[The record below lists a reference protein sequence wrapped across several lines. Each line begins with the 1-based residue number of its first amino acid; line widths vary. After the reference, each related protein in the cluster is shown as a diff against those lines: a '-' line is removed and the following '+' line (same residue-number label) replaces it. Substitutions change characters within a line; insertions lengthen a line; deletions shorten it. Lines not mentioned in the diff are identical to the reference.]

1 MATEKYGIY
10 ATLGT
15 SLASTPVS
23 TATEVVFIGGAKCED
38 YNGDALDPHLNEP
51 VMIKSLQEYNT
62 IFGGEIGDG
71 WSLSEAVEAAFSI
84 CNLDHIFVINVY
96 DPEGMSQ
103 ETDITETEIK
113 GLPAYDS
120 GAYAINKIYPKFGVI
135 PNVLCCPLMS
145 STSLINALK
154 TACTKI
160 NGKFDAVVL
169 ADVPEADAQVS
180 NGIAQPT
187 VIVNAKPNSD
197 ERIILNWGHIK
208 TSSGS
213 VISGAAVKA
222 CLYAQ
227 NDANNNNL
235 PSRSIGNVAVQG
247 MQYITLKSSDAP
259 ITLSDDNATALS
271 ADGITSFINVGG
283 NRYYTWGDHTSAFSA
298 GSVDDER
305 ARFDSNIRMLY
316 YLTNR
321 FQIKWRS
328 IIDSPMTLTLRNN
341 ILNYEQNQLN
351 YCVSQGALIG
361 DPKIEF
367 RPDDN
372 SLSTL
377 QQGQFYF
384 TELATVTP
392 PAKYIEMKLSFTS
405 DGFKVYL
412 ES

>member
-1 MATEKYGIY
+1 MATEKYGIS
-10 ATLGT
+10 ANLGT

-23 TATEVVFIGGAKCED
+23 TSTEVVFIGGAKCK
-38 YNGDALDPHLNEP
+38 NGDGETLEPHLNEP
-51 VMIKSLQEYNT
+51 IMLKNVAEYNS

-71 WSLSEAVEAAFSI
+71 WSLSEAVESAFSI
-84 CNLDHIFVINVY
+84 CNLDHIFVINVFN
-96 DPEGMSQ
+96 PEEMNDES
-103 ETDITETEIK
+103 DITEAEIK
-113 GLPAYDS
+113 GLPS
-120 GAYAINKIYPKFGVI
+120 TETGVYAINKIHPKFGVVPSI
-135 PNVLCCPLMS
+135 LCCPLMT
-145 STSLINALK
+145 STSLNDALK

-160 NGKFDAVVL
+160 NGKFDAIVL
-169 ADVPEADAQVS
+169 ADVPEADAQVVQ
-180 NGIAQPT
+180 GIAQPS
-187 VIVNAKPNSD
+187 VIVDGKPNQN
-197 ERIILNWGHIK
+197 ERVILSWGHIK

-213 VISGAAVKA
+213 VISGSAVKA

-227 NDANNNNL
+227 NDANSNDL
-235 PSRSIGNVAVQG
+235 PYRSIGNVSVSG
-247 MQYITLKSSDAP
+247 MQYVTLKLSDSP

-271 ADGITSFINVGG
+271 ADGITSFINIGG
-283 NRYYTWGDHTSAFSA
+283 NRYFTWGDHTSAFSA

-316 YLTNR
+316 YLTNK
-321 FQIKWRS
+321 FQLKWRS
-328 IIDSPMTLTLRNN
+328 IIDSPMTLTLRNS

-372 SLSTL
+372 TLNTL

-392 PAKYIEMKLSFTS
+392 PSKFIDLKLSFTS

-412 ES
+412 EA

>member
-1 MATEKYGIY
+1 MATEKYGIS
-10 ATLGT
+10 ASLGT

-23 TATEVVFIGGAKCED
+23 TATEVVFIGGAKCKNIDGES
-38 YNGDALDPHLNEP
+38 LDPHLNEP
-51 VMIKSLQEYNT
+51 IMLKNLGEYNS

-84 CNLDHIFVINVY
+84 CNLDHIFVINLF
-96 DPEGMSQ
+96 DPDTMGDES
-103 ETDITETEIK
+103 DITETEVK
-113 GLPAYDS
+113 GSAS
-120 GAYAINKIYPKFGVI
+120 TETGIYAINKIYPKFGVVPSI
-135 PNVLCCPLMS
+135 LCCPLMS
-145 STSLINALK
+145 STSLNDAMK

-160 NGKFDAVVL
+160 NGRFDAIVL
-169 ADVPEADAQVS
+169 ADVPEADAQVVQ
-180 NGIAQPT
+180 GIAQPS
-187 VIVNAKPNSD
+187 VIVDDKPNQN
-197 ERIILNWGHIK
+197 ERIILSWGHIK

-213 VISGAAVKA
+213 VISGSAVKA

-227 NDANNNNL
+227 NDANNNDL
-235 PSRSIGNVAVQG
+235 PYRSIGNVAVQG
-247 MQYITLKSSDAP
+247 MQYITLKSSDSP
-259 ITLSDDNATALS
+259 VTLSDDNATSLS
-271 ADGITSFINVGG
+271 ADGITSFINIGG
-283 NRYYTWGDHTSAFSA
+283 NRYFTWGDHTSAFSA

-316 YLTNR
+316 YLTNQ

-328 IIDSPMTLTLRNN
+328 IIDSPMTLTLRNS
-341 ILNYEQNQLN
+341 ILNYEQDKLN

-372 SLSTL
+372 TLSTL

-392 PAKYIEMKLSFTS
+392 PSKFIDLKLSFTS

-412 ES
+412 EA